1 MLALSSWS
9 AAYMIQP
16 HLYAIFLCTELSERL
31 LMNSSTVFIGNGI
44 NNAIILV
51 ERRRQGSHLSFI
63 AIETNEVCNSR
74 SVRC

>member
-1 MLALSSWS
+1 
-9 AAYMIQP
+9 
-16 HLYAIFLCTELSERL
+16 
-31 LMNSSTVFIGNGI
+31 MNSSTVFIGNGI

-51 ERRRQGSHLSFI
+51 ERRQGSHLSFI